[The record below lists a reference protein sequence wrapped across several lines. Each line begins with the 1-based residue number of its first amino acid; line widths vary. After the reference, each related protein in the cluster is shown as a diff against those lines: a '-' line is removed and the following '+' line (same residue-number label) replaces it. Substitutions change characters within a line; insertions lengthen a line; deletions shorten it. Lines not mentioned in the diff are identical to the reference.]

1 MENLGYGGRVAGEV
15 ALGAL
20 RDATTAPGD
29 EDILRKSRVGVLDL
43 DEGEL
48 DAALVE
54 ILDQVGQLA
63 VCVRGV
69 STRTIMSAAGTNEQL
84 RTACALDLEDTL
96 LGGAILESA
105 DERCLNGEER
115 PLSVRGRARCWRLA
129 VDDAGVAALYG
140 RPIDGKVQRRHGKW
154 RGEVGSVPDVV
165 TASAAV
171 EWGAR
176 RRCLSASCELRLL
189 ESTLVAACVRELA
202 ACSRASP
209 PRSLRSR
216 RRERS
221 PNIAVIK
228 ALRQS
233 REDGVCL
240 TRGGPR
246 RGA

>member
-1 MENLGYGGRVAGEV
+1 MLTLVGFRVLRAGCIGNLFHDRFGLEVTVGTRSDLDVVSVENLGYGGRVAGEV

-171 EWGAR
+171 EWGR
-176 RRCLSASCELRLL
+176 GG
-189 ESTLVAACVRELA
+189 V
-202 ACSRASP
+202 
-209 PRSLRSR
+209 
-216 RRERS
+216 
-221 PNIAVIK
+221 
-228 ALRQS
+228 
-233 REDGVCL
+233 VCL
-240 TRGGPR
+240 LPVSCASWNQHWSQLAYGS
-246 RGA
+246 